1 MALIDRND
9 KKYSIRRQ
17 CRLLEANRSTLYY
30 EPVPIREESIT
41 LMNLLDE
48 QYTKT
53 PFYGVRKMTVHLQ
66 SLGYEVGKDRVR
78 TLLRGMGLEA
88 IYPKPFLSK
97 PDIQHKIY
105 PYLLR
110 DEEITHPNHVW
121 SADIT
126 YIRLEHGFAYLM
138 AVIDWHSRYVL
149 SWRLSNTLDAGFCVE
164 ALQEALF
171 KYGAP
176 EIFNSDQGSQFT
188 CTDFIDELIKNR
200 ISISMDGRGRALDNI
215 FIERLWRSVK
225 YEDVYT
231 HGYQNIPEARAGLS
245 KYFDFYNCERFHQAL
260 GYSTPRQ
267 VYFKKAVTKEVGV
280 EKLAA

>member
-1 MALIDRND
+1 M
-9 KKYSIRRQ
+9 
-17 CRLLEANRSTLYY
+17 
-30 EPVPIREESIT
+30 

-66 SLGYEVGKDRVR
+66 SLGYGIGKDRVR

-88 IYPKPFLSK
+88 IHPKPFLSK

-110 DEEITHPNHVW
+110 DEEITHPNQVW

-126 YIRLEHGFAYLM
+126 YIRLERGFAYLV
-138 AVIDWHSRYVL
+138 AVIDWRSRYVL
-149 SWRLSNTLDAGFCVE
+149 SWRLSNTLEADFCIE
-164 ALQEALF
+164 SLREALF
-171 KYGAP
+171 KYGTP
-176 EIFNSDQGSQFT
+176 KIFNTDQGSQFT
-188 CTDFIDELIKNR
+188 SKDFIDELIENR

-225 YEDVYT
+225 YENVYT
-231 HGYQNIPEARAGLS
+231 HGYQSIPEARAGLS
-245 KYFDFYNCERFHQAL
+245 KYFEFYNCERFHQSL
-260 GYSTPRQ
+260 GYRTPRQ
-267 VYFKKAVTKEVGV
+267 LYFSEAIGKEAG
-280 EKLAA
+280 EIKLAA